1 MERIK
6 SVKKVSEPS
15 EGPLPDKKQPSPLSQ
30 ESELDERGPVPAP
43 YSAEHAA
50 RVPEL
55 SRRGAMKSFFH
66 DRGMGFGSPEWLVQG
81 AVESDDRLLLKRVRN
96 PCLCAVF

>member
-1 MERIK
+1 MKIIDTTK
-6 SVKKVSEPS
+6 VTVSSKVS
-15 EGPLPDKKQPSPLSQ
+15 DKVQSQ
-30 ESELDERGPVPAP
+30 EDELDGRGPVPAP
-43 YSAEHAA
+43 YSADHAA

-55 SRRGAMKSFFH
+55 SRRGAVKSFFH

-81 AVESDDRLLLKRVRN
+81 AVESNDRLLLKRVRN